1 MKTKNIEGVVFNHQY
16 ADVNG
21 VKIHYL
27 IAGDGKKPVLL
38 IHGFPGS
45 WRSWKNLMG
54 QLVNAGYTAIVPD
67 FRGAGESSAPA
78 SGYDKKTMSQDL
90 HALVRSLKFN
100 KVAVI
105 GHDMGLPIGYAY
117 AAQFPDE
124 VSKLVLMD
132 AFLPGVAG
140 WEQSYDGRP
149 GKWHFRFFGDT
160 AMQLL
165 QGRERIYLDM
175 FWNDFIVP
183 GNAGGPME
191 ERDAITADYVRPGR
205 MAAAFSLYSTWVSHD
220 SADNLGFLKQKLNIP
235 VLSIGGDHSRGK
247 TLVEQIKLITT
258 DPHSIVMPNS
268 AHWLLEEKP
277 QETRKAIFDFLN
289 GQAQ

>member
-1 MKTKNIEGVVFNHQY
+1 
-16 ADVNG
+16 
-21 VKIHYL
+21 
-27 IAGDGKKPVLL
+27 
-38 IHGFPGS
+38 
-45 WRSWKNLMG
+45 MG

-160 AMQLL
+160 ALQLL

-183 GNAGGPME
+183 GNAGMPME
-191 ERDAITADYVRPGR
+191 ERDAITADYIRPGR

-220 SADNLGFLKQKLNIP
+220 STDNLGFLKQKLNIP

-247 TLVEQIKLITT
+247 DIGGT
-258 DPHSIVMPNS
+258 DQADHHRS
-268 AHWLLEEKP
+268 AFNCDAQQRSLAPRRKP
-277 QETRKAIFDFLN
+277 QETRKPSSIS
-289 GQAQ
+289 